1 MIFDVAEYGMNK
13 SKKCDWVI
21 RYINKV
27 FRSGLIS
34 QIPIL
39 EWDILPDRDSHFK
52 WTVDYGNLSRK
63 RSQNTS
69 SIKGMLRIQTS
80 NMISYVYLHLKVFDR
95 NLTHRGRHTADEA
108 FLMCTVSMVQQD
120 KSLINILYLLITDVV
135 TINMMF

>member
-1 MIFDVAEYGMNK
+1 MIFDVAEYRMNK

-27 FRSGLIS
+27 FWSGLIS

-52 WTVDYGNLSRK
+52 WTVDYGNLGRK

-80 NMISYVYLHLKVFDR
+80 NIISYVYLHLEVFDR
-95 NLTHRGRHTADEA
+95 NLTHCGKHTAGEA
-108 FLMCTVSMVQQD
+108 FDVYSIHGTTRTVF
-120 KSLINILYLLITDVV
+120 NYILYLLIADVV
-135 TINMMF
+135 AINMF